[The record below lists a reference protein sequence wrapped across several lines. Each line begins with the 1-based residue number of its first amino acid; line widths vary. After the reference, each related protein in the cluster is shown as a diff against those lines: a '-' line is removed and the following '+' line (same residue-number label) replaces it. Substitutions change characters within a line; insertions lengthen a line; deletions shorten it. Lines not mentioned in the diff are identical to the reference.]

1 MEWSGALV
9 AGFSPEWDEALP
21 SRHLVSF
28 VVNVF
33 WVRWTCE
40 DPQPARQCHTRGRR
54 LCLTGSI
61 GNTVTRITAKN
72 GRRKNPE
79 RSRRETKPSV
89 HGGFKCPA
97 RAPFPAARSVELS
110 CNQSANPCSSV
121 PSVAS
126 HFILA
131 SSVRTSTPR
140 AGSSARNPSQR
151 AFPAR
156 MKSMNVRS
164 IPCG

>member
-1 MEWSGALV
+1 MRNGGS
-9 AGFSPEWDEALP
+9 
-21 SRHLVSF
+21 SF
-28 VVNVF
+28 VILRVLCGLS
-33 WVRWTCE
+33 RLGQMDLLGSASRETMSC
-40 DPQPARQCHTRGRR
+40 AGGRR
-54 LCLTGSI
+54 LCLIGSTGS
-61 GNTVTRITAKN
+61 TATRITGRN

-79 RSRRETKPSV
+79 RSRQETKPSV
-89 HGGFKCPA
+89 HDGFRCLA
-97 RAPFPAARSVELS
+97 HAPFPDARSVELS

-131 SSVRTSTPR
+131 SSVRTSIHR
-140 AGSSARNPSQR
+140 AGSSAHNPSQR
-151 AFPAR
+151 VFRAR